1 MDAERIDQLAR
12 AAAIAGSRRRLLRAL
27 AAGVAGGVLFRRRAI
42 SAGAQETGAT
52 GPRRCA
58 QDGDCVNA
66 DGDAC
71 TGGRCENGTC
81 VYSIVTCVPGYVCC
95 GNGECCPET
104 AGGGGL
110 GDRGNAGADT
120 VVDGSS
126 DGADAGGAAAD
137 AGPVQLPN
145 TGTGG
150 ADSGDG
156 GRWRA
161 ALALL
166 SAGAVVAAHRVRRAV
181 GDPERPGVGR

>member
-1 MDAERIDQLAR
+1 M
-12 AAAIAGSRRRLLRAL
+12 
-27 AAGVAGGVLFRRRAI
+27 
-42 SAGAQETGAT
+42 

-58 QDGDCVNA
+58 QDDDCVDA

-104 AGGGGL
+104 AGGGRL
-110 GDRGNAGADT
+110 GDRGDAGADT
-120 VVDGSS
+120 AVNGSS
-126 DGADAGGAAAD
+126 DGADAGSTAAD

-150 ADSGDG
+150 AKSGG
-156 GRWRA
+156 GSERWVV
-161 ALALL
+161 LALL
-166 SAGAVVAAHRVRRAV
+166 GASAAVAADRVRRVV
-181 GDPERPGVGR
+181 GDPERSDAGR